1 MGLRYTSKNY
11 TKTFSSRDDLKKSLD
26 VWSSEKKFELVFTTQ
41 ERTNENGVKVS
52 TLKCKRK
59 NKDQCSFM
67 LEFRTDPES
76 NKPNNY
82 ILYDYKNIHNH
93 QLNTYHGITALTEDV
108 KEKIR
113 QNKAQTRTYQD
124 LTSLINKQCKTNFF
138 WRTIYY
144 EVKKMEDKEI
154 GTVTNDAN
162 NLVKLLKA
170 DALKRCGFYETKI
183 ANGKLDSICFMS
195 KRMKKV
201 LNSFKDVLIIDTS
214 HKVNRFNMPILD
226 VAVVNN
232 LGKTVCCFFALLPNH
247 KYESFFW
254 ALNHLKLQI
263 TGTPGVI
270 FSDEEEAL
278 TKGI

>member
-1 MGLRYTSKNY
+1 
-11 TKTFSSRDDLKKSLD
+11 
-26 VWSSEKKFELVFTTQ
+26 
-41 ERTNENGVKVS
+41 
-52 TLKCKRK
+52 
-59 NKDQCSFM
+59 
-67 LEFRTDPES
+67 
-76 NKPNNY
+76 
-82 ILYDYKNIHNH
+82 
-93 QLNTYHGITALTEDV
+93 
-108 KEKIR
+108 
-113 QNKAQTRTYQD
+113 
-124 LTSLINKQCKTNFF
+124 
-138 WRTIYY
+138 
-144 EVKKMEDKEI
+144 
-154 GTVTNDAN
+154 
-162 NLVKLLKA
+162 
-170 DALKRCGFYETKI
+170 
-183 ANGKLDSICFMS
+183 
-195 KRMKKV
+195 MKKV